1 MPTHTP
7 HFPDLLFTPAA
18 RLRSWESALMGLLQ
32 RDGYRE
38 LHPSLILREPLE
50 DGSVASPYVQ
60 FFDGP
65 ERVALRSDFTL
76 SLARLL
82 STRFT
87 EPPSRICYAGA
98 VFRRP
103 TQPWEAVERFEVG
116 CERLHLDRSDD
127 ADLELARLLMAVPGA
142 LGLKGGLLQLGHA
155 ALLRKP
161 LEAEGVSPALKT
173 AVVQAMSRRAPH
185 RLKEALRGHQAE
197 APLSLHAEL
206 LLADLDGAASLDPL
220 SRSPYAGLL
229 EEELAELHR
238 AASALTPLLPEGLAL
253 RIDPADVEGI
263 DFYTGP
269 TLRLWTEGA
278 QAELASGGR
287 YDRLYP
293 DLGRSWRAAGFCVRL
308 SRLLDLAD
316 TRPDL
321 FTELP

>member
-7 HFPDLLFTPAA
+7 HFPDLLFAPAA
-18 RLRSWESALMGLLQ
+18 RLRTWESALMGLL
-32 RDGYRE
+32 RADGYRE

-50 DGSVASPYVQ
+50 DGSVASPFVQ

-82 STRFT
+82 SSRFT
-87 EPPSRICYAGA
+87 EPPPRICYAGA

-127 ADLELARLLMAVPGA
+127 ADLELARLLMAVPGV

-161 LEAEGVSPALKT
+161 LEAEGVSPDLKA
-173 AVVQAMSRRAPH
+173 AVVSAMSRRAPH
-185 RLKEALRGHQAE
+185 RLREALRGHPAE
-197 APLSLHAEL
+197 AALGRHAEL
-206 LLADLDGAASLDPL
+206 LLAEPDGDADLAPL
-220 SRSPYAGLL
+220 EASPYANLL
-229 EEELAELHR
+229 AEELAELRR
-238 AASALTPLLPEGLAL
+238 AARSLSPMLPEGLTL
-253 RIDPADVEGI
+253 RIDCADVEGL

-269 TLRLWTEGA
+269 TLRLWTMGA

-293 DLGRSWRAAGFCVRL
+293 DLGRPWRAAGFCVRL